1 MQANKQTWSSDRL
14 SGKKLSLFGLHLQA
28 SLETW
33 KKYLDKVV
41 EGADGGHELGDEAL
55 YLRFYFDLH

>member
-1 MQANKQTWSSDRL
+1 M